1 MEKLVTTQ
9 INRLRNMPWPRN
21 WVLKL
26 LSLSFA
32 IFLWFFVVGEDKVD
46 MTVNIPVEI
55 VNMPEALIISNQFKK
70 NLEVT
75 VNGPRSLIRRIS
87 SQHISR
93 TIDLSGAK
101 SGTIIIKNT
110 LDTISLPRGVRLLRI
125 KPTDIILRLDQLI
138 QKNIPIIA
146 NTTGK
151 PATGYEVNQINI
163 NPTFIPITGPQ
174 TILDNNEEFYT
185 KPIDIS
191 NLATTAQVNTSLD
204 LSPESINLVGE
215 PIVNVNIIIRPE
227 QESP

>member
-26 LSLSFA
+26 LSLGFA

-55 VNMPEALIISNQFKK
+55 VNMPESLIISNQFKK
-70 NLEVT
+70 DLEVT

-151 PATGYEVNQINI
+151 PAQGYKVNQINI

-174 TILDNNEEFYT
+174 TILDNNKSLFT

-204 LSPESINLVGE
+204 LSPEIINLVGE
-215 PIVNVNIIIRPE
+215 PVVNVNIIIGPE
-227 QESP
+227 QKSP